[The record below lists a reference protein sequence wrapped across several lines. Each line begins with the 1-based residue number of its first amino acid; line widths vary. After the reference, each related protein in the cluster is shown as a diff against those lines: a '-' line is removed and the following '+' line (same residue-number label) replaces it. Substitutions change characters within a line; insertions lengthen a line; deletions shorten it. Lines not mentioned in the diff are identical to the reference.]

1 MSPSAKPLQR
11 CVRNRTE
18 AAYSCRVTQ
27 TLGAPVEGL
36 GEHLVEP
43 TAEDASPRER
53 EILQVC
59 AELLTEIGYER
70 LTIDAVASRARAS
83 KATIYRRWPGKPA
96 LVSAAV
102 RYITESDSYTIAY
115 TGDLRSDLVTLLRDL
130 RDRLSE
136 KGSLFA
142 GMLSAMQRDPELAV
156 LMRAD
161 VKECQAV
168 TAALLNR
175 YADEGAINNPDA
187 DLVRQLATATVLT
200 RLLLTG
206 ESVDDDVIAR
216 LVDNVLIPLLTR
228 TLPPG
233 V

>member
-1 MSPSAKPLQR
+1 MTHPLQAP
-11 CVRNRTE
+11 VL
-18 AAYSCRVTQ
+18 V
-27 TLGAPVEGL
+27 PVEGL
-36 GEHLVEP
+36 GEAGSTPGTE
-43 TAEDASPRER
+43 SPRER

-70 LTIDAVASRARAS
+70 LTIDAVAARARAS

-96 LVSAAV
+96 LVTSAV
-102 RYITESDSYTIAY
+102 RFITNADTYTVAY
-115 TGDLRSDLVTLLRDL
+115 TGDLRTDLDTLLREL
-130 RDRLSE
+130 RDSLSE

-142 GMLSAMQRDPELAV
+142 GMMSAMQRDPELAL

-161 VKECQAV
+161 LKQCQSV
-168 TAALLNR
+168 TAALLKR
-175 YADEGAINNPDA
+175 YADDGRINNPDA
-187 DLVRQLATATVLT
+187 DLVRQLATATVIT
-200 RLLLTG
+200 RLLITG

-233 V
+233 A

>member
-1 MSPSAKPLQR
+1 MTPTLKAHAAASVAALRQDGGDDAAKRSADAG
-11 CVRNRTE
+11 TE
-18 AAYSCRVTQ
+18 
-27 TLGAPVEGL
+27 
-36 GEHLVEP
+36 
-43 TAEDASPRER
+43 SPRER

-70 LTIDAVASRARAS
+70 LTIDAVAARARAS

-96 LVSAAV
+96 LVTAAV
-102 RYITESDSYTIAY
+102 RFITNSDNYTVEY
-115 TGDLRSDLVTLLRDL
+115 TGDLRADLVTLLRDL
-130 RDRLSE
+130 RNSLSE
-136 KGSLFA
+136 RGSLFA
-142 GMLSAMQRDPELAV
+142 GMLSAMQRDPDIAV

-161 VKECQAV
+161 IKQCQSAN
-168 TAALLNR
+168 AALLAR
-175 YADEGAINNPDA
+175 YAEQGAINNPDA

-206 ESVDDDVIAR
+206 EPVDDDVLGR

-233 V
+233 A